1 MKEYKV
7 VYNLKPITAEI
18 CVLAESEEE
27 AQEEIER
34 VFRGEEPQREENSWI
49 DNDTL
54 WDVEWYTDVED
65 VIEIES

>member
-7 VYNLKPITAEI
+7 VYSLKPIAAEI
-18 CVLAESEEE
+18 RVLAESKEE

-34 VFRGEEPQREENSWI
+34 VFRGGEPQREENLWI
-49 DNDTL
+49 DRDTL

-65 VIEIES
+65 AIEIES